1 MMDEILELIS
11 TVKFDN
17 IFQTFPAVIAI
28 APLSQ
33 RKNIDALSSL
43 AGNLMVKNIRD
54 KLDFLA
60 QELPHALQLELVL
73 ADGSEG
79 VEEHRSCY
87 CYYRNSN
94 M

>member
-1 MMDEILELIS
+1 MMDGVLELIP

-17 IFQTFPAVIAI
+17 TLQTFPAVIAI

-33 RKNIDALSSL
+33 RKNIDALSPL
-43 AGNLMVKNIRD
+43 AGNLMVNKLRD

-79 VEEHRSCY
+79 VE
-87 CYYRNSN
+87 
-94 M
+94 